1 MYILW
6 NVISLFKKR
15 NKTTTTTSSSIIA
28 LDIIPDPEYNR
39 LFFIQEQ
46 SIESQIHDTVN
57 IQIVQIEEDEL
68 DIELGLDF
76 DDDYADEDEEYDDDD
91 YDDDYEDDNEM
102 IQQLQTMDVN
112 KCPAA

>member
-1 MYILW
+1 M
-6 NVISLFKKR
+6 
-15 NKTTTTTSSSIIA
+15 NKTTTTSSSIIA
-28 LDIIPDPEYNR
+28 LDIIPDLENNR
-39 LFFIQEQ
+39 VFFIQEK
-46 SIESQIHDTVN
+46 SIESQIHDMAN

-68 DIELGLDF
+68 DIELGPDF
-76 DDDYADEDEEYDDDD
+76 DDDYPDEDEEYDDDD